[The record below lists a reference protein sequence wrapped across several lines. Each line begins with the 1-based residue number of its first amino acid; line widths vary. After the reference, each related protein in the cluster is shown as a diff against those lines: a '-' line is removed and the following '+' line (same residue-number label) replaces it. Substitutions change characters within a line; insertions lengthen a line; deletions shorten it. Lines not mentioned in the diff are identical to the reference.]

1 MEIVK
6 NLMKYSIWLMIEN
19 QNKLTKFALKY
30 TLRTRAILGAI
41 FKK

>member
-1 MEIVK
+1 
-6 NLMKYSIWLMIEN
+6 MIEN

-30 TLRTRAILGAI
+30 TPRTKAILGAI